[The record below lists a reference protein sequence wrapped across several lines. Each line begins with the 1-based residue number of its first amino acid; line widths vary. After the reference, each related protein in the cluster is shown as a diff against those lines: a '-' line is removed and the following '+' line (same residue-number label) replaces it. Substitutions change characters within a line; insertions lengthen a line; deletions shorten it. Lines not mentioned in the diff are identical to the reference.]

1 MAEETQYTANT
12 GFVTLTT
19 ANPNL
24 DGTGALGTVLTAGS
38 NGTLIKTITVT
49 SNGDCTQGMIRLFI
63 YDGSNNRLFKEIEV
77 RATDASNINP
87 RFEVHIPMD
96 FTLKAGYVLKAST
109 ENDGSDFNV
118 IAEGLDWEYYTTSVR
133 TDTTEYTANT
143 GMGTL
148 STQGTGVAV
157 LIAGAKGCS
166 IESVTIKALE
176 SPSDGLVA
184 IYLSDG
190 TNFALYADIKVEA
203 VTRSAIASSYEY
215 TYVFENDFEL
225 KAGYILAMIT
235 RSNQVFKV
243 TAEGLNWDYPA

>member
-12 GFVTLTT
+12 GFVTITT
-19 ANPNL
+19 ANTNL
-24 DGTGALGTVLTAGS
+24 DGSGTLGTVLTAGS

-49 SNGDCTQGMIRLFI
+49 SNESCSMGMIRLFI

-77 RATDASNINP
+77 IATDASNINP

-109 ENDGSDFNV
+109 EIGESFNV

-148 STQGTGVAV
+148 TTQGTGVAI
-157 LIAGAKGCS
+157 LTAGAKGCS
-166 IESVTIKALE
+166 VESVTIKAIE
-176 SPSDGLVA
+176 SPNDGLVA

-190 TNFALYADIKVEA
+190 VSSYALYADIKVEA
-203 VTRSAIASSYEY
+203 VKRSAIASSYEY

-235 RSNQVFKV
+235 RSNQLFKV